1 MYSSMTSLV
10 RMRPSNTSV
19 DSISHSTM
27 SCWRLSGCRTRNTTT
42 SRANIKFKMWNQL
55 LNRNESEVAKWV
67 LTSRAS
73 NRPNQGLQA
82 HPWCHKLLR
91 VVSTRTHPLARCSRC
106 KASTRQASIK
116 TRLFPRTLPTTLRI
130 TTKLDMYHNNS
141 KMRKESRA
149 MLMISM
155 VMAKQ
160 SIRVDMISRF
170 QTTKSSKLLDV

>member
-1 MYSSMTSLV
+1 MTSLV
-10 RMRPSNTSV
+10 RMRHSNTSV
-19 DSISHSTM
+19 DSIFHSTM
-27 SCWRLSGCRTRNTTT
+27 SCWRSNGYQTKNTTT
-42 SRANIKFKMWNQL
+42 NRANSKFKMWNQL

-106 KASTRQASIK
+106 KASTRQASTK
-116 TRLFPRTLPTTLRI
+116 TRLFLRILPTILRI
-130 TTKLDMYHNNS
+130 TTPLDMFHNNS
-141 KMRKESRA
+141 KMLRESRA
-149 MLMISM
+149 MHLISM
-155 VMAKQ
+155 VMVKQ